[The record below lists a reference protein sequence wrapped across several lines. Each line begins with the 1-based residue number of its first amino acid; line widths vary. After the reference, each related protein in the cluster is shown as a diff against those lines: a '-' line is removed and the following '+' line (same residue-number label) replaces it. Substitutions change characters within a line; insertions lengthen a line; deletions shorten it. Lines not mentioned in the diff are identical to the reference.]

1 MTTFLSQTAEIELLT
16 VEKRRLEYS
25 IQATE
30 GPLHIARDCLGNRQR
45 RIDYDLVQDQAEKEL
60 LKEIELI
67 ATVQGTLAGTL
78 QQTKDQLQACREAKH
93 RLEMDWSDKYSAQNI
108 GNSQLTLTTISISP
122 FRLT

>member
-1 MTTFLSQTAEIELLT
+1 MLT

-60 LKEIELI
+60 
-67 ATVQGTLAGTL
+67 GTSVFPAPLGNVSKQVAGG
-78 QQTKDQLQACREAKH
+78 KVKH
-93 RLEMDWSDKYSAQNI
+93 RAYC
-108 GNSQLTLTTISISP
+108 GPSP
-122 FRLT
+122 QCR